1 MKKQVI
7 QILAIASLLSATVVA
22 QAPPPSPGDI
32 SVFIPFEFRT
42 GARVLPRGG
51 YTIYKA
57 ASGLRLCG
65 DESNCV
71 DASAMALVNG
81 PPTGQARLA
90 FHRYANQDILS
101 QVWLVHTTYELSPLH
116 LEASEVTAV
125 APIEIVLIDGRPL
138 CIHQAEGRALSWH

>member
-65 DESNCV
+65 DESIV
-71 DASAMALVNG
+71 RHAGQPQWWRRRRPRVRATSASSFHSSFEPVPESFPEAAT
-81 PPTGQARLA
+81 PSTRRLPA
-90 FHRYANQDILS
+90 
-101 QVWLVHTTYELSPLH
+101 
-116 LEASEVTAV
+116 
-125 APIEIVLIDGRPL
+125 
-138 CIHQAEGRALSWH
+138 